1 MKFITLASSFL
12 KGQWWEIL
20 LGIVLFLVG
29 LGLLVTIHE
38 LGHFI
43 AAKSFNV
50 YCSDFSIGFGTK
62 IIKIKRKKGE
72 TTFSVGLVPLGG
84 YVAMYGED
92 EDVPEV
98 EGGEKIGKDRSLS
111 GISRWKKIIIFSAG
125 IVMNFILAYLIF
137 LIGYGCFPQEVTYRN
152 IVSYDATTESTALKI
167 YKEDGVT
174 PISDDE
180 LKYFAPSKDDGA
192 EFSSKDYSTMNSL
205 SYKYKDAKNETIVT
219 LYNVKYDTLTEDFAL
234 VPLTVEG
241 EKTYSLV
248 SDVSNFALNNLSY
261 SDYLKIYPSKL
272 QAVYPVTYNSNNEA
286 TVSTESVDL
295 YVPILLEDG
304 TFDAALNTVSSS
316 QTLIKDAG
324 GFNLS
329 FTHIN
334 NKEIIGHYNTTLTPD
349 FTNDVFN
356 SFGLS
361 MFQYSVWLGWD
372 AFGAAGSLWVRSNSA
387 IVDALGNLFVG
398 QGWDSVGGPVAILN
412 ATSSTLLNNPFYV
425 YLFNWGMISV
435 NLALFNLLP
444 FPGLDGWQILVEIIE
459 AIGNGFKKAKF
470 KKQKQAKLALA
481 ANANNIE
488 ISNGDDVASNKADA
502 EVTIGTDNADDTYK
516 EWKIPAKVKGIFSYV
531 GLGLLFAL
539 AAVIFVFDII
549 RMF

>member
-1 MKFITLASSFL
+1 MKFIILANSFL
-12 KGQWWEIL
+12 KGQWWEII

-43 AAKSFNV
+43 AAKSFKV
-50 YCSDFSIGFGTK
+50 YCSDFSIGFGPK
-62 IIKIKRKKGE
+62 IVKIKRKKGE
-72 TTFSVGLVPLGG
+72 TTFSIGIVPLGG

-92 EDVPEV
+92 EDVPEGT
-98 EGGEKIGKDRSLS
+98 ENIGKERSLS

-137 LIGYGCFPQEVTYRN
+137 LIGYGCFPQEITYRN
-152 IVSYDATTESTALKI
+152 IVSYDSTTESTALKI
-167 YKEDGVT
+167 YQEDGVT
-174 PISDDE
+174 PITNDE
-180 LKYFAPSKDDGA
+180 LLYFQPSKDDL
-192 EFSSKDYSTMNSL
+192 ETFVTKDYSTINSL
-205 SYKYKDAKNETIVT
+205 SFKYKDSKNNTIVT
-219 LYNVKYDTLTEDFAL
+219 LYNTKYDASTKEFVVA
-234 VPLTVEG
+234 PLSVEG
-241 EKTYSLV
+241 DKTYSLV
-248 SDVSNFALNNLSY
+248 SDVSNFTLNNLNY
-261 SDYLKIYPSKL
+261 SDYVKIYPSKL
-272 QAVYPVTYNSNNEA
+272 QSVYPVTYNSNNEA
-286 TVSTESVDL
+286 VVGTQAVEL

-304 TFDAALNTVSSS
+304 TFDAALNTVESS
-316 QTLIKDAG
+316 QTLIKNAG

-329 FTHIN
+329 FTHMN
-334 NKEIIGHYNTTLTPD
+334 NKEIVNHYNATLTPD

-361 MFQYSVWLGWD
+361 LFQYSVWLGWD
-372 AFGAAGSLWVRSNSA
+372 AFGSAGKLWFKSNSA
-387 IVDALGNLFVG
+387 IVEALGNLVVG
-398 QGWDSVGGPVAILN
+398 QGWSNVGGPVAILN

-459 AIGNGFKKAKF
+459 AIGNGFKKARF
-470 KKQKQAKLALA
+470 NKKKKEKLALA
-481 ANANNIE
+481 ANSNNIE
-488 ISNGDDVASNKADA
+488 ISNGEDVASNKTDA
-502 EVTIGTDNADDTYK
+502 EVTIGSDNNNDTYK
-516 EWKIPAKVKGIFSYV
+516 QWKIPTKVKGIFSYV

-539 AAVIFVFDII
+539 AIVIFIFDIV